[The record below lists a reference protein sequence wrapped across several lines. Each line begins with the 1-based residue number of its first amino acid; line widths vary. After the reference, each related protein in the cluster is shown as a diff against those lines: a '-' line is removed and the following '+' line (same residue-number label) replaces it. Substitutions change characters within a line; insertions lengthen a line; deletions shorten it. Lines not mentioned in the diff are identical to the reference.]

1 MATNTRSAYLEVN
14 YRSDAIF
21 VGTVY
26 LMKYTYNRK
35 ISSAFIIHATLLH
48 NTWLFFTTYIYLGRY
63 RRNSRGEDLFSG
75 FKIIINE
82 RERKNYAVVQN
93 KGRIR

>member
-1 MATNTRSAYLEVN
+1 MLVATNTRSAYLEVN

-48 NTWLFFTTYIYLGRY
+48 NIRLFFLLHIDI
-63 RRNSRGEDLFSG
+63 DLTQQRTFFSG